1 MIYIVSS
8 FLPTYFKLKKNND
21 YVIGLGTKENT
32 SISTISSSDYIV
44 QTHEYASMVFGQ
56 SNIIRL
62 HVRGWVRHTFF
73 EKFEIAITHSF
84 FKLGGRNFAR

>member
-8 FLPTYFKLKKNND
+8 FLPTYFKFKKNND

-56 SNIIRL
+56 LDSLTEVNCLLFSIPI
-62 HVRGWVRHTFF
+62 
-73 EKFEIAITHSF
+73 
-84 FKLGGRNFAR
+84 